1 MRKSLLTNRE
11 NTIRGSGIE
20 ESDLLFVFFF
30 FTAFYLSLLL
40 LLSLFLSLRLFSLSR
55 TQQRKT
61 FFSFFSS
68 ASLLSSERE
77 LFSFFFLLPNFG
89 LDPSQAQHQQSPPPA
104 HGERH
109 TGLQV
114 ITWYPCRQA
123 GDKAQA
129 CPLELSS
136 STCLTGSYLCGS
148 SSASSVDSLL
158 HLSTSEISH
167 QCA

>member
-1 MRKSLLTNRE
+1 MGFLNRE
-11 NTIRGSGIE
+11 NTIRGNEIE

-40 LLSLFLSLRLFSLSR
+40 LLSLFLSLRMYSVEHENNFLF
-55 TQQRKT
+55 
-61 FFSFFSS
+61 FFFLS

-77 LFSFFFLLPNFG
+77 LFFLLPNFG
-89 LDPSQAQHQQSPPPA
+89 LDPSWAQHQQSPPPA

-109 TGLQV
+109 TGFQV
-114 ITWYPCRQA
+114 ITWYPYRQA

-129 CPLELSS
+129 CPSELSS
-136 STCLTGSYLCGS
+136 SACMTGSYLCGS
-148 SSASSVDSLL
+148 SSTSSVDSLL
-158 HLSTSEISH
+158 HLSTSEILH